1 MALPR
6 LNETIKYN
14 IKIPSTGQEIRYRP
28 FLIKEEKVLLL
39 AMESQDSKMILNS
52 ILDTITACVEE
63 QINFSILPVF
73 DIEYIFLQ
81 IRSKSVGE
89 NSDVI

>member
-6 LNETIKYN
+6 LNDTIKYD
-14 IKIPSTGQEIRYRP
+14 IKIPSTGKEIRYRP

-52 ILDTITACVEE
+52 ILDTITACVDEE
-63 QINFSILPVF
+63 ISFATLPVF

-81 IRSKSVGE
+81 IRS
-89 NSDVI
+89 

>member
-14 IKIPSTGQEIRYRP
+14 TKIPSTGQEIRYRP

-52 ILDTITACVEE
+52 ILDTIAACVDEE
-63 QINFSILPVF
+63 INFSTLPVF
-73 DIEYIFLQ
+73 
-81 IRSKSVGE
+81 VC
-89 NSDVI
+89 